1 MNNLDGK
8 SLLELSD
15 EAIKNLGLN
24 LGQRKKLIKYISYFK
39 TLKVEPPKEPTISKE
54 SSLEEVVSYLTKK
67 LKISEEGINSIK
79 EDLGVEGGES
89 LIFLEESDIKFKFNP
104 NIKMKIN
111 ANKVVVY
118 NGLVIPRSK
127 LFLDKLIKYII
138 DDICQN
144 YLKNED
150 SLRKKY
156 TSQEKI
162 IEKTKSY
169 YNTSERLIEN
179 VKTEINK
186 NELIKEILY
195 QNNEDLMKLIFD
207 EYLKYYASKYLEK
220 KNTNYMNNE
229 KVLNFLK
236 LIIKIKL
243 SENNDYNYNIQIN
256 IEEFIKIIIFTQG
269 YNEDIK
275 ILLDTYIEILN
286 YCDNID
292 EYIINV
298 LKEDIL
304 KFEISERNPKYTKI
318 VNNNFFIIIEAFLR
332 AVLLFSVDLIKQNK
346 AKFYEFFYI
355 LSSIEANLQKIN
367 KKYLLFSK
375 EIYNFINL
383 IKIQESYK
391 YNVNQFENNYEKII
405 NNLLQQSVYTYNEDY
420 NNLYNTI
427 IELNKIFEESFK
439 EKTEEYVNLLFF
451 IFRYQYRSINNE
463 EIRIKLIENFFKNK
477 LLIKKSKIFLS
488 DTLKLLKPEVFNEK
502 NKEKEP
508 ENLLIKNFMN
518 LDENKK

>member
-1 MNNLDGK
+1 
-8 SLLELSD
+8 
-15 EAIKNLGLN
+15 
-24 LGQRKKLIKYISYFK
+24 
-39 TLKVEPPKEPTISKE
+39 
-54 SSLEEVVSYLTKK
+54 
-67 LKISEEGINSIK
+67 
-79 EDLGVEGGES
+79 
-89 LIFLEESDIKFKFNP
+89 
-104 NIKMKIN
+104 MKIN
-111 ANKVVVY
+111 ANKVIVY

-195 QNNEDLMKLIFD
+195 QNNEDLKKLIFD

-367 KKYLLFSK
+367 KKFLLFSK

-391 YNVNQFENNYEKII
+391 YNVNQFENNNEKII
-405 NNLLQQSVYTYNEDY
+405 NNLL
-420 NNLYNTI
+420 
-427 IELNKIFEESFK
+427 
-439 EKTEEYVNLLFF
+439 
-451 IFRYQYRSINNE
+451 
-463 EIRIKLIENFFKNK
+463 
-477 LLIKKSKIFLS
+477 
-488 DTLKLLKPEVFNEK
+488 
-502 NKEKEP
+502 
-508 ENLLIKNFMN
+508 
-518 LDENKK
+518 

>member
-1 MNNLDGK
+1 MITAESSKEEVGNYLVETLKLKGEIKDIIIKEDISGDILLEITDEEYKSIGIKPVQFRKIKGLLDKIKDKFGEKHYTEVISIYSNSNDVSEFFKKSLNFEGDLNNLDGK

-243 SENNDYNYNIQIN
+243 SENNDYNYNIQI
-256 IEEFIKIIIFTQG
+256 
-269 YNEDIK
+269 Y
-275 ILLDTYIEILN
+275 
-286 YCDNID
+286 
-292 EYIINV
+292 
-298 LKEDIL
+298 
-304 KFEISERNPKYTKI
+304 
-318 VNNNFFIIIEAFLR
+318 
-332 AVLLFSVDLIKQNK
+332 
-346 AKFYEFFYI
+346 
-355 LSSIEANLQKIN
+355 
-367 KKYLLFSK
+367 
-375 EIYNFINL
+375 
-383 IKIQESYK
+383 
-391 YNVNQFENNYEKII
+391 
-405 NNLLQQSVYTYNEDY
+405 
-420 NNLYNTI
+420 
-427 IELNKIFEESFK
+427 
-439 EKTEEYVNLLFF
+439 
-451 IFRYQYRSINNE
+451 
-463 EIRIKLIENFFKNK
+463 
-477 LLIKKSKIFLS
+477 
-488 DTLKLLKPEVFNEK
+488 
-502 NKEKEP
+502 
-508 ENLLIKNFMN
+508 
-518 LDENKK
+518 